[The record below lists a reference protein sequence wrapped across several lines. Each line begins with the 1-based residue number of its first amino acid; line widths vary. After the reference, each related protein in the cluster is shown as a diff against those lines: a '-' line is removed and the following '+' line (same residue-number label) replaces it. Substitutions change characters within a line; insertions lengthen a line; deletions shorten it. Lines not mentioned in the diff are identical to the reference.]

1 MKPCLFS
8 PSSSIG
14 HHIRRSKLVAPYV
27 RSIDPRQTCEV
38 LLWSWSTIHAC
49 LIWQP
54 QQGLWNLDY
63 TSIWFFSSCMAM
75 NLWASVYPSDS
86 IHVHKKKCN
95 SGLPWTKSCGV
106 NLVPLWSLRP
116 SVNLS
121 QGCRMLM
128 KNDGQYQIL
137 FFMHLK
143 LRCIHEMRSG
153 SKFKICWIRFSLVQ
167 IHETSSPLSHKRQKH
182 IPTIWWHGSDFR
194 AGWEPLGGPYST
206 HDPSMQLYATS
217 MVAGATI
224 AVFHEQ
230 PPQVSRIMESGSGFL
245 HLYCERM
252 FIEQKLFHIFW
263 IGKFSIKGNN
273 HGIFFCQTL
282 HAFGVKP
289 PIPV

>member
-8 PSSSIG
+8 PSSSTG

-38 LLWSWSTIHAC
+38 LLWSWSAIHAC

-106 NLVPLWSLRP
+106 NLVPLWSLHP

-167 IHETSSPLSHKRQKH
+167 IHETSSPLPRCHHTSGRS
-182 IPTIWWHGSDFR
+182 IYR
-194 AGWEPLGGPYST
+194 PYGDT
-206 HDPSMQLYATS
+206 DRIFVQVGNLLAVRTVLMILVCNFMQLRWLL
-217 MVAGATI
+217 
-224 AVFHEQ
+224 EQ
-230 PPQVSRIMESGSGFL
+230 PSQSSMNSLPRYQELWNLVQVSCIFIVKECLSNKNCFTFFGLESSAL
-245 HLYCERM
+245 KAITTEY
-252 FIEQKLFHIFW
+252 
-263 IGKFSIKGNN
+263 
-273 HGIFFCQTL
+273 FF
-282 HAFGVKP
+282 VKP
-289 PIPV
+289 CMLSG